1 MKTIYL
7 NDIKKDAEIFLKY
20 IDDYKYMNS
29 LTKVDEIIE
38 ALEINN
44 EKEYYEYQL
53 ILKQLADISYREATF
68 LRRIEDTKYLD
79 IIRKKLFFM
88 FNTQN
93 NCNKTKII
101 QFKKR

>member
-7 NDIKKDAEIFLKY
+7 NDIRKDAEIFLKY
-20 IDDYKYMNS
+20 IDDYKYMSS
-29 LTKVDEIIE
+29 LTKADEIIE
-38 ALEINN
+38 TLEIND

-53 ILKQLADISYREATF
+53 VLKQLADISYREATF

>member
-7 NDIKKDAEIFLKY
+7 NDIRKDAEIFLKY
-20 IDDYKYMNS
+20 IDDYKYMSN
-29 LTKVDEIIE
+29 LTKADEIIE
-38 ALEINN
+38 ALEIND

-53 ILKQLADISYREATF
+53 VLKQLADISYREATF

>member
-53 ILKQLADISYREATF
+53 ILNQLADISYREATF